1 MDSDGLSD
9 AHDANDDDDDDDDD
23 DERLMTTT
31 GKMHDLVSL
40 FNRIS

>member
-23 DERLMTTT
+23 ERLMTTT
-31 GKMHDLVSL
+31 GMMHDLVSL
-40 FNRIS
+40 FDRIS